1 MKKLLIPLFIILL
14 LVGCGKQDAKKKEN
28 EEPEYIVVE
37 DGKQYKDD
45 NKVKVGLYKNNKLI
59 DHDYYTT
66 FKDKNILI
74 MWNIFYTD
82 NETVENDSVK
92 NNYMR
97 YYNTYENIDDYK
109 TGFYVS
115 FYVGDKLYEKTVLN
129 CDVEFDLTPYMYI
142 YLYDDVNRKPDDIF
156 IHITPDVEN
165 ENTIYSSI
173 KLYNEQQSDEITSPV
188 TLSVFT
194 YNGEDDFDSDGYYRG
209 DSIYTV
215 TIHRQ

>member
-14 LVGCGKQDAKKKEN
+14 LVGCGKEEKKKEKN
-28 EEPEYIVVE
+28 EEPELIVVE
-37 DGKQYKDD
+37 DGKKYQDD
-45 NKVKVGLYKNNKLI
+45 NQVKVGLYKNNKLI
-59 DHDYYTT
+59 DHDFYAK
-66 FKDKNILI
+66 FQDRNILV

-92 NNYMR
+92 ENYMR
-97 YYNTYENIDDYK
+97 YYNSYQNIENYK

-129 CDVEFDLTPYMYI
+129 CDVEFDLDPYIYI
-142 YLYDDVNRKPDDIF
+142 YLYDDVNRKPGDIF

-173 KLYNEQQSDEITSPV
+173 KLYNALYSDQITSPI

-194 YNGEDDFDSDGYYRG
+194 YNGEDDFDSNGYYRG